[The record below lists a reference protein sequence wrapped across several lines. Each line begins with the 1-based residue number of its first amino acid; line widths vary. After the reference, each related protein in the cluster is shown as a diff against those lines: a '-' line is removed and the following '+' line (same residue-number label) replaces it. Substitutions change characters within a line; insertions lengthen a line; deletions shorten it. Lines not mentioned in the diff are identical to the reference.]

1 MFRQITYISTARLHG
16 ADTLLADIERV
27 ALRNNAVA
35 GLSGL
40 LLFDGVRFLQVL
52 EGPED
57 AIAPILADIQAD
69 PRHFGMVVLRDRIVD
84 TRGFPAWAMLC
95 RNVGGKA
102 DIADLV
108 SPFVAG
114 ADKNTR
120 ALFESFAAIRRNE
133 AA

>member
-1 MFRQITYISTARLHG
+1 MFRQITYISTARLPV
-16 ADTLLADIERV
+16 AESLLADIERV

-52 EGPED
+52 EGPND
-57 AIAPILADIQAD
+57 AIEPVLANIQAD
-69 PRHFGMVVLRDRIVD
+69 PRHFGMVVLRDSTVEA
-84 TRGFPAWAMLC
+84 RGFPGWAMLC
-95 RNVGGKA
+95 RNVRGQA
-102 DIADLV
+102 DVSDLIGRY
-108 SPFVAG
+108 VAG

-120 ALFESFAAIRRNE
+120 ALFESFAAIRRDK

>member
-1 MFRQITYISTARLHG
+1 MFRQITYISTARLPV
-16 ADTLLADIERV
+16 AETLLADVERV

-52 EGPED
+52 EGPD
-57 AIAPILADIQAD
+57 HVITPILADIQAD
-69 PRHFGMVVLRDRIVD
+69 PRHFGMVTLRDRMVD
-84 TRGFPAWAMLC
+84 ARGFPGWAMLC
-95 RNVGGKA
+95 RDVSGKA
-102 DIADLV
+102 DITDLIARY
-108 SPFVAG
+108 VAG
-114 ADKNTR
+114 ADKSTR